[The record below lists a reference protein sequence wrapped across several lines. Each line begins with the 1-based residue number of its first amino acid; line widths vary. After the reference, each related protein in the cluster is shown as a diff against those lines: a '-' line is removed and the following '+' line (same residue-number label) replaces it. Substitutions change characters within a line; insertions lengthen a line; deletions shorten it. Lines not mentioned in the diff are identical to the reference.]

1 MKIIRTGGYMSQAE
15 AIKLAV
21 EAMREQAEKYHF
33 DQRYMKMFEGQ
44 VPAEVRRGAKKRE
57 ELLEAVKV
65 LEDLPQ
71 G

>member
-1 MKIIRTGGYMSQAE
+1 MSTSE

-21 EAMREQAEKYHF
+21 EALREQADKHHF
-33 DQRYMKMFEGQ
+33 DARYVKMFEGK

-65 LEDLPQ
+65 LQGLPQ
-71 G
+71 GG